1 MNEPKKKVIVFAWD
15 IAHNAVGR
23 AFLFV
28 DVLKEKFDVTLIGPK
43 FKQFGDTLWS
53 PLVGKLI
60 NYRGYEGSDFP
71 TFYSQVKKEIKDL
84 DPDFIIACKTR
95 IPSILPALLLK
106 KELDIP
112 VFLDIDDSELSF
124 FKTDERIAFEELIAN
139 KTNAEFLKPYS
150 KLWTQYSDTL
160 VNEFDQII
168 TSNKQLQKRYGGV
181 VMGHVRDEGKFK
193 IDNKSRK
200 EIRTKLGYTENDK
213 VILFAGTPRRHKGV
227 IEIAK
232 ALKEINNP
240 RYHLLVVGSFDDKSL
255 KNLIEKEHYK
265 NIQFLENSPFDQL
278 PDFLNTADL
287 VCVLQ
292 DPESHISKYQIPA
305 KITDTFSSGTALITT
320 EVPPIMELRDVGF
333 SFSSIPSIDELPNKI
348 DEVFLKQR
356 IETDLEKNQNYKA
369 YKEKLSYSSALETL
383 EALFESH
390 SIPNKLGEESNKF
403 FGLLNES
410 FGPKVRDFV
419 FFWKQNDT
427 DIYGRRQ
434 DMFLQSLAE
443 REDVG
448 KIIHI
453 DAPIGHLDLINK
465 GSANPQGASIFLN
478 TRKRIQKQFDS
489 VKIKRRTFVYRQR
502 DLELKDKQMAILGVA
517 TLPKQGEYMSNIS
530 KWLKEEQVTERESV
544 FWLCPII
551 PNVED
556 ILAHFNPFQTITD
569 IIDDQRVW
577 AKNSTQ
583 LQKMN
588 ESYINSLSASDLVIT
603 NCLNTHNNITEFGFS
618 SMIVPNGGEKI
629 KRETL
634 NSFITPKEIE
644 ALPNQKIG
652 YVGNLDPTR
661 LDLELIEKIART
673 FKDSSIIFIGSTH
686 MGNEIIE
693 TVEKYDNVHLLGI
706 KKYPKVLEYIAQ
718 FDVCLIPHLYNE
730 MTRNMNPLK
739 LYCYAAV
746 GRPIVAT
753 KLDGLHINYDGL
765 FPTNSH
771 NDFIE
776 KIQKVLSNP
785 KEYKLSDKDT
795 WVTKLDQIFD
805 ALRKIKNVKKRVEVE
820 KVIMEKRPSGREVK
834 WLTNV
839 HSDNLKVRKLP
850 TCQFVKRLYRSLS
863 KKFL

>member
-1 MNEPKKKVIVFAWD
+1 M
-15 IAHNAVGR
+15 
-23 AFLFV
+23 
-28 DVLKEKFDVTLIGPK
+28 
-43 FKQFGDTLWS
+43 
-53 PLVGKLI
+53 
-60 NYRGYEGSDFP
+60 
-71 TFYSQVKKEIKDL
+71 
-84 DPDFIIACKTR
+84 
-95 IPSILPALLLK
+95 
-106 KELDIP
+106 
-112 VFLDIDDSELSF
+112 
-124 FKTDERIAFEELIAN
+124 
-139 KTNAEFLKPYS
+139 
-150 KLWTQYSDTL
+150 
-160 VNEFDQII
+160 
-168 TSNKQLQKRYGGV
+168 
-181 VMGHVRDEGKFK
+181 
-193 IDNKSRK
+193 
-200 EIRTKLGYTENDK
+200 
-213 VILFAGTPRRHKGV
+213 
-227 IEIAK
+227 
-232 ALKEINNP
+232 
-240 RYHLLVVGSFDDKSL
+240 
-255 KNLIEKEHYK
+255 
-265 NIQFLENSPFDQL
+265 
-278 PDFLNTADL
+278 
-287 VCVLQ
+287 
-292 DPESHISKYQIPA
+292 
-305 KITDTFSSGTALITT
+305 
-320 EVPPIMELRDVGF
+320 
-333 SFSSIPSIDELPNKI
+333 PNKI
-348 DEVFLKQR
+348 DEVFRKQR

-577 AKNSTQ
+577 ANNSTQ

-693 TVEKYDNVHLLGI
+693 KVEKYDNVHLLGI

-765 FPTNSH
+765 FPTNSN